1 MSYEK
6 AKICN
11 SSNLQLAINEF
22 KITEEEYKLRPRLNS
37 CNITSFDDLNIL
49 DFVPRLK

>member
-6 AKICN
+6 INISN

-22 KITEEEYKLRPRLNS
+22 KVTEEEYKLRPRLNS
-37 CNITSFDDLNIL
+37 CNITSFEDLDIL
-49 DFVPRLK
+49 DFVPKLK